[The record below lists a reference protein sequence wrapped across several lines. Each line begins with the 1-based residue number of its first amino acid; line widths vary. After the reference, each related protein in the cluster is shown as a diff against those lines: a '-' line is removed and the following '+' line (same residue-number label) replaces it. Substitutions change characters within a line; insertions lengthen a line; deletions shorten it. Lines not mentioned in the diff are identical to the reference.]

1 MPVDVNYV
9 AVVCAAFLAAGI
21 VKGAAGMG
29 LPPTAIALMS
39 LVLPMPEALALMT
52 VPTLV
57 TNLWQ
62 AAYGGHF
69 RAMVRRFWLMGL
81 MMALGVIVAARGLKA
96 LGSPTSAGWL
106 GVLLIV
112 FVVVALTA
120 WRPHVPLRSEAWANP
135 LCGVA
140 SGLVG
145 GITGIAAVP
154 FLPYMHSLEIHK
166 DELVQALGILF
177 VIFTAA
183 ITVALW
189 DVGALHAGN
198 LATASLATIP
208 TMVGVWIGQ
217 KLRFAIS
224 PETFR
229 TVFLV
234 VLFGLGVNLAR
245 ALI

>member
-1 MPVDVNYV
+1 
-9 AVVCAAFLAAGI
+9 
-21 VKGAAGMG
+21 
-29 LPPTAIALMS
+29 
-39 LVLPMPEALALMT
+39 
-52 VPTLV
+52 
-57 TNLWQ
+57 
-62 AAYGGHF
+62 
-69 RAMVRRFWLMGL
+69 
-81 MMALGVIVAARGLKA
+81 
-96 LGSPTSAGWL
+96 
-106 GVLLIV
+106 
-112 FVVVALTA
+112 
-120 WRPHVPLRSEAWANP
+120 
-135 LCGVA
+135 
-140 SGLVG
+140 
-145 GITGIAAVP
+145 
-154 FLPYMHSLEIHK
+154 MHSLELHK

-183 ITVALW
+183 VTVALW

-245 ALI
+245 VLI